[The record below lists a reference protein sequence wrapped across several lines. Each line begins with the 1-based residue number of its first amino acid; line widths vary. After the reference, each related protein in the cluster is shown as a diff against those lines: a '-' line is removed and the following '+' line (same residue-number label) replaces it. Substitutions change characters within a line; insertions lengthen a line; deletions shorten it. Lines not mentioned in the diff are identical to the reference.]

1 MVAGA
6 PEKISEE
13 IIAKLVA
20 ALATGCYVETAAGH
34 AEIAK
39 STFQVWLRR
48 GSKERDRINEGG
60 KPRKREALYLKLSVA
75 VTKAID
81 DAELTSLA
89 RINKAGRDG
98 AWQADA
104 WRLERRSPD
113 RWGRRRVDVGGVQGA
128 PIAVSWAQLVETIDE
143 DG

>member
-1 MVAGA
+1 MPAGA
-6 PEKISEE
+6 PTKITPE
-13 IIAKLVA
+13 IIEKLRS

-34 AEIAK
+34 AEIDRT
-39 STFQVWLRR
+39 TFQAWVKR
-48 GSKERDRINEGG
+48 GAKERDHRAKGG
-60 KPRKREALYLKLSVA
+60 RPRKREELFYQLSIVIE
-75 VTKAID
+75 KAIA

-113 RWGRRRVDVGGVQGA
+113 RWGRRRVDVGGVKGA
-128 PIAVSWAQLVETIDE
+128 PIAVSWAELVETIEE
-143 DG
+143 D